1 MEREVLRQIEYYF
14 GDINL
19 SKDEFMKNSLNEH
32 DGWLP
37 FDILFKFKRL
47 AQITTDIEV
56 VKKALASS
64 TLLEVSD
71 KGVRRDPSNPAPAT
85 LEEAMQKNID
95 RALYVKGFPLDMK
108 LDDVISYLE
117 KNCGETIDVFL
128 KRGLNRKF
136 KGSIYVTFKEKE
148 AADKFMTSPDFSKY
162 NDKPLLR
169 KYYKDYRA
177 DKQRIIQTK
186 IAEKEKKKNNL
197 RKRITEGALLELSCL
212 PPLVNE
218 SEVKVEVKMEE
229 EKAMDEN
236 HGESDENATK
246 EAEVDLGVNSPV
258 TKRTVTNLKHW
269 INEKMNSKVQIGWV
283 DILPTENK
291 AIIRFKEAHAASK
304 VLEELK
310 KEGEIV
316 YEGHTLSGRCIEG
329 EEELN
334 IWKTVLEKMES
345 KKRRANRPH
354 ILTPRNC

>member
-1 MEREVLRQIEYYF
+1 MDVCERLMSKVL
-14 GDINL
+14 G
-19 SKDEFMKNSLNEH
+19 
-32 DGWLP
+32 LP

-47 AQITTDIEV
+47 AQLTTDAEV

-64 TLLEVSD
+64 TFLEVSD
-71 KGVRRDPSNPAPAT
+71 KGVRRNPSNPAPTT

-95 RALYVKGFPLDMK
+95 RALYVKGFPLDMN
-108 LDDVISYLE
+108 LDGVISYLE

-148 AADKFMTSPDFSKY
+148 AADKFMTSPDFAKY

-197 RKRITEGALLELSCL
+197 RKRITEGALLELSGL
-212 PPLVNE
+212 PPLGAQTDA
-218 SEVKVEVKMEE
+218 KP
-229 EKAMDEN
+229 
-236 HGESDENATK
+236 
-246 EAEVDLGVNSPV
+246 EAEVTEDKAVNDENQGENDENIIKGTELDLGVNSPV

-291 AIIRFKEAHAASK
+291 AIIRFKEAQTASK
-304 VLEELK
+304 VLDELK
-310 KEGEIV
+310 KQGEIV
-316 YEGHTLSGRCIEG
+316 YEGYTLDGRCIEG
-329 EEELN
+329 EEELD
-334 IWKTVLEKMES
+334 IWKNVLEKMES
-345 KKRRANRPH
+345 KKRKASRPH
-354 ILTPRNC
+354 GGGRFPNKRRRRN

>member
-1 MEREVLRQIEYYF
+1 MRQIEYYF

-19 SKDEFMKNSLNEH
+19 SKDEFMKNSLKEH

-47 AQITTDIEV
+47 AQLTTDAEV

-64 TLLEVSD
+64 AFLEVSD
-71 KGVRRDPSNPAPAT
+71 KGVRRDPSNPAPST

-95 RALYVKGFPLDMK
+95 RALYVKGFPLDMT
-108 LDDVISYLE
+108 LDNVINYLE

-148 AADKFMTSPDFSKY
+148 AADKFMTSSDFAKY
-162 NDKPLLR
+162 SDKPLLR

-186 IAEKEKKKNNL
+186 IAEKEKKKSNL
-197 RKRITEGALLELSCL
+197 RKRITEGALLELSGL
-212 PPLVNE
+212 PPLVAQ
-218 SEVKVEVKMEE
+218 SEAIV
-229 EKAMDEN
+229 
-236 HGESDENATK
+236 
-246 EAEVDLGVNSPV
+246 EAEEGNNENLGENNENDIKGTDLDLGVTSPM
-258 TKRTVTNLKHW
+258 TRRTVTNLKHW

-283 DILPTENK
+283 DILPTECK
-291 AIIRFKEAHAASK
+291 AIIRFKEARTASK

-310 KEGEIV
+310 KQGEIV
-316 YEGHTLSGRCIEG
+316 YEGHTLTGRCIEG

-345 KKRRANRPH
+345 KKRKASRPH
-354 ILTPRNC
+354 SGGRFPSKRRRRN